1 MGRLINRRVWVEKDN
16 SKEFITCTN
25 CNAKVQLGKKFC
37 TECGD
42 HIEENIVKNDLNESN
57 LIKCPSCDAEISPGK
72 KFCTKCGKSLEANSN
87 NSNNL
92 TTNSPQLDA
101 TLDTLKTS
109 SKGLMK
115 GLGGI
120 LDKTASTI
128 DNSLTQNK
136 SNESKDIS
144 DRLRKMREKKEISPG
159 YLICDTCG
167 GYYELQTGEKADD
180 FSDECECGGNLKHRS
195 SLQ

>member
-1 MGRLINRRVWVEKDN
+1 MEKDDEQLGSVEKFRN
-16 SKEFITCTN
+16 EF
-25 CNAKVQLGKKFC
+25 
-37 TECGD
+37 GD
-42 HIEENIVKNDLNESN
+42 HKESTVSNDLKESN
-57 LIKCPSCDAEISPGK
+57 LINCPSCNAQISSEK
-72 KFCTKCGKSLEANSN
+72 KFCTKCGKSLEVNSN

-92 TTNSPQLDA
+92 NTNSPQLDA

-109 SKGLMK
+109 GKGLMK

-128 DNSLTQNK
+128 DNNLTQNK
-136 SNESKDIS
+136 SYNNKDIN
-144 DRLRKMREKKEISPG
+144 DRLRKMREKREISPG
-159 YLICDTCG
+159 YLVCDTCG

-195 SLQ
+195 NLP